1 MKKTILIISIF
12 TFFISSAIS
21 QSAWEVQVNWEEACD
36 CLGYDEDNYFK
47 VTISI
52 YDDANNVL
60 VDSDLT
66 ETAGGTESDVDI
78 PTVNVDS
85 YCSQIHTNT
94 PSFTIRATVWFIET
108 STNPETVCCSNSD
121 ADIGVTC
128 ADIAGGHEFFPEIS
142 LN

>member
-1 MKKTILIISIF
+1 MKKTILIIAIL
-12 TFFISSAIS
+12 TFFISSAIC
-21 QSAWEVQVNWEEACD
+21 QSSWDVTVEWTENCD

-66 ETAGGTESDVDI
+66 ETAGGTAEFVNI
-78 PTVNVDS
+78 PTVNVES
-85 YCSQIHTNT
+85 YCGQIHTNT
-94 PSFTIRATVWFIET
+94 PSFTIRATVLFMET
-108 STNPETVCCSNSD
+108 STNPETVCCSDSGYD
-121 ADIGVTC
+121 VEVTC
-128 ADIAGGHEFFPEIS
+128 AQIAEGYELLAAIA

>member
-94 PSFTIRATVWFIET
+94 PIIT
-108 STNPETVCCSNSD
+108 
-121 ADIGVTC
+121 
-128 ADIAGGHEFFPEIS
+128 
-142 LN
+142 